1 MPAGRLEVNPYSHL
15 TSRLPCP
22 RCACTLAGMDILT
35 TEQAAALLQITVR
48 TVKAKAKA
56 GELPARKVGR
66 GWRFSRAALL
76 RHVEGDATVEE
87 VTTTVVRR
95 G

>member
-1 MPAGRLEVNPYSHL
+1 VAR
-15 TSRLPCP
+15 
-22 RCACTLAGMDILT
+22 MDILT
-35 TEQAAALLQITVR
+35 TEQAADLLQITVR

-56 GELPARKVGR
+56 GEIPARKVGR

-76 RHVEGDATVEE
+76 KHVEGDVIEE